1 MFCTVLRC
9 SPVALA
15 PLLVVLCCC
24 TFLVGLHFHS
34 VGWLQHSRQSMV
46 SLVHFQGLRWGWGFP
61 ERVCNASVR
70 ASAALMKACA
80 VSQRADAAPKWAYA
94 VSKRVS
100 AASMRGSAVPKR
112 VSIHTK
118 GPAGL
123 TQLSAMGLRCRDTTL
138 LPRAQRLGH
147 TRARNVVPV
156 A

>member
-1 MFCTVLRC
+1 
-9 SPVALA
+9 
-15 PLLVVLCCC
+15 
-24 TFLVGLHFHS
+24 
-34 VGWLQHSRQSMV
+34 MV

-94 VSKRVS
+94 VHKRVS
-100 AASMRGSAVPKR
+100 VASKRGSAVPKR

-118 GPAGL
+118 GPTGL
-123 TQLSAMGLRCRDTTL
+123 AQLSVMVLRCRDTTL
-138 LPRAQRLGH
+138 LPRVQHLGH
-147 TRARNVVPV
+147 TVTRNVIPV